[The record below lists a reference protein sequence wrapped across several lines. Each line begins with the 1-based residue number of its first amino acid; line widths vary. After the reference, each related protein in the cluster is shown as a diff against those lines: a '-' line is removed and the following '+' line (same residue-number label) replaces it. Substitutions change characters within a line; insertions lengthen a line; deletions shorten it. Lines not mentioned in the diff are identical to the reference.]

1 MDSEKNRVLLIYPA
15 TDKEQMS
22 IIPLSLLYIA
32 QPLLEENI
40 HVEIIDQRFERD
52 FFHRLGQRIHS
63 DLICVGI
70 SCITGPQISQAA
82 RISQFI
88 RKRSSVPIVLG
99 GPHATLLP
107 EQTLDSG
114 LVDYVVIGK
123 GEAAFLRFV
132 KALKTNESVKSFEKI
147 GFKENGRIIV
157 NRGSV
162 MEINIRKIPY
172 YLVFQYGKP
181 PVIPIVSSFG
191 CPHRCSFCA
200 VKILYPKYF
209 ERPTDDVMFMIEEAL
224 SLKPQLINFIDDNFL
239 LNRKRVKEILSQC
252 RQKGYHFQSLCTGRV
267 DEVLGLDDDTLR
279 FLRERG
285 MVGIFFGIES
295 GSSRIL
301 ELVNKGITPEMVLRL
316 NLRLRQEGIMPHYS
330 FMAGFPT
337 ETRED
342 LVKTVRL
349 MNRLK
354 KENPRAVIWK
364 LNKYTPYPG
373 TELFDLAIQEGFKP
387 PERFEEWSHIH
398 FYSKE
403 YGLPYDISL

>member
-1 MDSEKNRVLLIYPA
+1 VLLIYPA
-15 TDKEQMS
+15 TDTEQMS
-22 IIPLSLLYIA
+22 IIPLSLLYVA

-52 FFHRLGQRIHS
+52 FFNRLGQRIHS
-63 DLICVGI
+63 DLICIGI
-70 SCITGPQISQAA
+70 SCITGPQIAQVA
-82 RISQFI
+82 RISEFI

-132 KALKTNESVKSFEKI
+132 KALKRNESVKSFEKI
-147 GFKENGRIIV
+147 GFKENGSIIV
-157 NRGSV
+157 NRGAIK
-162 MEINIRKIPY
+162 EINVRKIPY
-172 YLVFQYGKP
+172 HLFFQYGKP
-181 PVIPIVSSFG
+181 PAIPIVSSFG
-191 CPHRCSFCA
+191 CPHRCAFCA

-209 ERPTDDVMFMIEEAL
+209 ERPTDDVMFMIEEAM

-252 RQKGYHFQSLCTGRV
+252 WRKGFNFQSLCTGRV
-267 DEVLGLDDDTLR
+267 DEVLRLDDDTLR

-285 MVGIFFGIES
+285 IVGIFFGIES
-295 GSSRIL
+295 GSKKIL
-301 ELVNKGITPEMVLRL
+301 ELVNKGITPEMVLKL
-316 NLRLRQEGIMPHYS
+316 NLRLRKEGIMPHYS

-337 ETRED
+337 ETKDD
-342 LVKTVRL
+342 LVKTIRL
-349 MNRLK
+349 MDRLK

-387 PERFEEWSHIH
+387 PERFEEWSHIY

>member
-1 MDSEKNRVLLIYPA
+1 VLLIYPA
-15 TDKEQMS
+15 TDEEQMS

-52 FFHRLGQRIHS
+52 FFSRLGQRIHS

-70 SCITGPQISQAA
+70 SCITGPQIAQVEK
-82 RISQFI
+82 ISEVV
-88 RKRSSVPIVLG
+88 RKRSSVPVVLG

-114 LVDYVVIGK
+114 LVDYIVIGK

-132 KALKTNESVKSFEKI
+132 KALKLNESVKNFEQI

-162 MEINIRKIPY
+162 PEINVRRIPY
-172 YLVFQYGKP
+172 HLMFQYGKP
-181 PVIPIVSSFG
+181 PAIPIVSSYG
-191 CPHRCSFCA
+191 CPHKCSFCA
-200 VKILYPKYF
+200 VRVLYPKYC
-209 ERPTDDVMFMIEEAL
+209 ERTTDDVMFMIEEAL
-224 SLKPQLINFIDDNFL
+224 ALKPQLINFIDDNFL

-252 RQKGYHFQSLCTGRV
+252 WRKGFHFESLCTGRV
-267 DEVLGLDDDTLR
+267 DEVLRLDDDTLR
-279 FLRERG
+279 FLRKRG
-285 MVGIFFGIES
+285 IMGIFFGVES

-301 ELVNKGITPEMVLRL
+301 ELVNKRITPEMVLKL
-316 NLRLRQEGIMPHYS
+316 NRRLRQEGIIPQYS

-337 ETRED
+337 ETKED
-342 LVKTVRL
+342 VVKTIRL
-349 MNRLK
+349 MSLLK

-373 TELFDLAIQEGFKP
+373 TELFDLAVQEGFKP
-387 PERFEEWSHIH
+387 PEKFTEWSHIH

-403 YGLPYDISL
+403 YGLPYDLSL